1 MKLRRGLAQTTKVPG
16 ERRMKR
22 HISITGPMRAAA
34 FVVAL
39 AAVGVAGAAVS
50 YPAHTVKLLCWS
62 SAGAP
67 LDVMMRQVGRQLNG
81 IFGQPFIVENRP
93 GGEGAVAMAAAMNQ
107 PADGYTIVSTTSS
120 MSFAMATGEIQY
132 GPDDFT
138 VLPTLQAEP
147 SAIAVRAD
155 SPLKTMKQF
164 MDYIH
169 DHSDKMTVGGFS
181 SAGFHQYVFYRLQ
194 QAGQFKAIW
203 VPFRGGQDA
212 ALALLS
218 GVINAAV
225 MTPSS
230 AIAQIQ
236 HGDIRLL
243 GISSAKRS
251 EYFPD
256 VPTFKEQG
264 YDIVESIWRGVMLK
278 KDTPR
283 EIVDT
288 LMAAI
293 EKMKQS
299 KDWQDYSRLTLQ
311 SPADI
316 SLDDMQKQVRSEVAA
331 DRAFLA
337 ASGLRKNNPNDK
349 N

>member
-1 MKLRRGLAQTTKVPG
+1 MN
-16 ERRMKR
+16 R
-22 HISITGPMRAAA
+22 HISVAEPTRAAA
-34 FVVAL
+34 L
-39 AAVGVAGAAVS
+39 IILGLLGVATVQAATAAGS
-50 YPAHTVKLLCWS
+50 YPNHPVKLLCWS

-67 LDVMMRQVGRQLNG
+67 LDIMVRQVGRQLDA
-81 IFGQPFIVENRP
+81 IFEQPFIVENRP
-93 GGEGAVAMAAAMNQ
+93 GGEGAVAMAAVMNQ
-107 PADGYTIVSTTSS
+107 PADGYTILSTTSS

-138 VLPTLQAEP
+138 VLPALQAEP

-169 DHSDKMTVGGFS
+169 DNPDKMSVGGFS

-194 QAGQFKAIW
+194 QAGKFKAIW

-212 ALALLS
+212 GLALLS

-236 HGDIRLL
+236 HGDIRIL
-243 GISSAKRS
+243 GISSSKRS

-264 YDIVESIWRGVMLK
+264 YDIVESIWRGVMVK

-283 EIVDT
+283 EIIET
-288 LMAAI
+288 LMSAT

-316 SLDDMQKQVRSEVAA
+316 SLDEMQKQVRNEVIA
-331 DRAFLA
+331 DRAFLES
-337 ASGLRKNNPNDK
+337 SGLRNDPAHDQK
-349 N
+349 